1 MGWRPTC
8 AAPSRTGQPRTSY
21 SRPSKPPP
29 YLGVGWPIVS
39 GSGRSKRWSRTE
51 PSRPRRPPHPHD
63 ASGVP
68 PPDHPARR
76 RPHRGDGAKRPR
88 GEEVAHPRR
97 ASAEAGVIRARHPA
111 QQASSTTA
119 TSASGTYRCR
129 WKEMQILFRAAL
141 WALPHSCLTAYELM
155 YRPNHAPIGL
165 FRTPNWATHRVGSDC
180 ARCLTTM
187 QSFWTA
193 AWVGRTSEDPSAS
206 HRRRVGCPPI
216 RPDFPLLDS
225 RASASESVLPSS
237 ATSSP
242 LRGSLPPPGHDH
254 GVGYPRS
261 PKSEVQAS
269 PYLGQKA
276 PGRRR

>member
-1 MGWRPTC
+1 MRRQMRDAQGYPGWD
-8 AAPSRTGQPRTSY
+8 AAPLPRT
-21 SRPSKPPP
+21 
-29 YLGVGWPIVS
+29 VS
-39 GSGRSKRWSRTE
+39 CSLPRTTPAPHAVDRGR
-51 PSRPRRPPHPHD
+51 H
-63 ASGVP
+63 AVP
-68 PPDHPARR
+68 A
-76 RPHRGDGAKRPR
+76 PHRAVWEVRRGKQGAEQP
-88 GEEVAHPRR
+88 AAPW
-97 ASAEAGVIRARHPA
+97 EALRHAFVLCFGCSHTPVF
-111 QQASSTTA
+111 QPIPSIES
-119 TSASGTYRCR
+119 
-129 WKEMQILFRAAL
+129 
-141 WALPHSCLTAYELM
+141 
-155 YRPNHAPIGL
+155 PNHVLKGL
-165 FRTPNWATHRVGSDC
+165 FRIPNWAMRRVGSDC

-193 AWVGRTSEDPSAS
+193 ARMGCTSEDPSAS

-276 PGRRR
+276 CQDGDVRRNPYM

>member
-1 MGWRPTC
+1 VLCERN
-8 AAPSRTGQPRTSY
+8 S
-21 SRPSKPPP
+21 
-29 YLGVGWPIVS
+29 L
-39 GSGRSKRWSRTE
+39 
-51 PSRPRRPPHPHD
+51 
-63 ASGVP
+63 
-68 PPDHPARR
+68 
-76 RPHRGDGAKRPR
+76 
-88 GEEVAHPRR
+88 
-97 ASAEAGVIRARHPA
+97 
-111 QQASSTTA
+111 
-119 TSASGTYRCR
+119 
-129 WKEMQILFRAAL
+129 LFRSVPL
-141 WALPHSCLTAYELM
+141 LVGTMYLT
-155 YRPNHAPIGL
+155 IGL
-165 FRTPNWATHRVGSDC
+165 FRAPNWATRRVRSDC

-276 PGRRR
+276 CQDGDGRRNPYMWPTR

>member
-1 MGWRPTC
+1 MRPK
-8 AAPSRTGQPRTSY
+8 RHY
-21 SRPSKPPP
+21 
-29 YLGVGWPIVS
+29 
-39 GSGRSKRWSRTE
+39 RSA
-51 PSRPRRPPHPHD
+51 D
-63 ASGVP
+63 CF
-68 PPDHPARR
+68 
-76 RPHRGDGAKRPR
+76 
-88 GEEVAHPRR
+88 VACC
-97 ASAEAGVIRARHPA
+97 ASAISLLFPLWPLPV
-111 QQASSTTA
+111 
-119 TSASGTYRCR
+119 GT
-129 WKEMQILFRAAL
+129 I
-141 WALPHSCLTAYELM
+141 HLT
-155 YRPNHAPIGL
+155 IGL

-242 LRGSLPPPGHDH
+242 LRGSLPPPSHDQ

-276 PGRRR
+276 CQDGDGRRNPYMWSTR